1 MNMEQ
6 PGYAL
11 DWNKIS
17 SAFQWITELSHS
29 SSSREWQ
36 TESISYLSR
45 NIAFYAHIFL
55 MQNECFSIVLVGPS
69 HPPEVL
75 GVHKRFWTRPFP
87 ADTPFA
93 SCHSVT
99 YAGTRAHQSWFVSH
113 PSLSGRGRDSSDRL
127 ALNCFHS
134 LGWHR
139 FLGWFIQQ
147 LGGSW
152 FLMQCGLKWFCLH
165 LEVSI
170 HPSTHSESLCWA
182 LKVLLA
188 GGFAMRLLYPVH
200 TRFLNYWIRIS

>member
-6 PGYAL
+6 PGYIL

-17 SAFQWITELSHS
+17 SAFQWITGLSHS

-36 TESISYLSR
+36 RESISYLSR

-75 GVHKRFWTRPFP
+75 RVHKRFWTRPFP

-99 YAGTRAHQSWFVSH
+99 YAGTRTHQSWFVSH
-113 PSLSGRGRDSSDRL
+113 PSLGGRGRNSSDRL

-134 LGWHR
+134 LGWHP
-139 FLGWFIQQ
+139 
-147 LGGSW
+147 
-152 FLMQCGLKWFCLH
+152 
-165 LEVSI
+165 VSGVI
-170 HPSTHSESLCWA
+170 YTAARWKLVFNAMWS
-182 LKVLLA
+182 KMILLA
-188 GGFAMRLLYPVH
+188 SWSEYPSINALRVTLLGPESAPGRWLCYEPSLSCSH
-200 TRFLNYWIRIS
+200 TFFKLLN